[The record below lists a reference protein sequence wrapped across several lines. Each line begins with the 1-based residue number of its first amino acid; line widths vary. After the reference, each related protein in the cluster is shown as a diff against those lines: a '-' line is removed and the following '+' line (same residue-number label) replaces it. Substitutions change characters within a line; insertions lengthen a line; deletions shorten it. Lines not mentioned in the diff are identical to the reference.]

1 MTNDRLPWP
10 LSSKAR
16 VEDRDLSN
24 KLINEIDM
32 TPTKSIITKASKL
45 AELISDKTVWK
56 YFCENHDNELDYLC
70 GKIVEVDEGRPLMS
84 HLDIG
89 LMATASEECGE
100 LSFLATEC
108 FSRLSPLDRKT
119 IVNEVIGLDNYGSKE
134 NRDMMIKMLGL
145 REWSTKEDILRALAE
160 IL

>member
-1 MTNDRLPWP
+1 MPWP

-70 GKIVEVDEGRPLMS
+70 GKIVEVDEGRPLMG

-119 IVNEVIGLDNYGSKE
+119 IVNEVIGLPVLDNYGSKE

>member
-1 MTNDRLPWP
+1 MPWP

>member
-1 MTNDRLPWP
+1 M
-10 LSSKAR
+10 K
-16 VEDRDLSN
+16 
-24 KLINEIDM
+24 
-32 TPTKSIITKASKL
+32 PTKSTISKAAKL
-45 AELISDKTVWK
+45 AELIADQPVWQ

-70 GKIVEVDEGRPLMS
+70 GRIVEVDEGRPLMS

-119 IVNEVIGLDNYGSKE
+119 IVNEVIGLPVLDNYGSKE
-134 NRDMMIKMLGL
+134 NRDTMIEMLAL

-160 IL
+160 VL

>member
-1 MTNDRLPWP
+1 MI
-10 LSSKAR
+10 A
-16 VEDRDLSN
+16 
-24 KLINEIDM
+24 
-32 TPTKSIITKASKL
+32 TKSTIAKASKL
-45 AELISDKTVWK
+45 AELISDKKVWK
-56 YFCENHDNELDYLC
+56 YFCENHDDELDDLC
-70 GKIVEVDEGRPLMS
+70 EKIVEVDEGGPLRR

-108 FSRLSPLDRKT
+108 FSRLSPLDRKA
-119 IVNEVIGLDNYGSKE
+119 IVKKVIGLPVLDNYDSKE
-134 NRDMMIKMLGL
+134 NRDTMIEMLGL

>member
-1 MTNDRLPWP
+1 LPWP
-10 LSSKAR
+10 FSSKAR
-16 VEDRDLSN
+16 IEDRDLSN

-32 TPTKSIITKASKL
+32 NPTKSIINKASKL
-45 AELISDKTVWK
+45 AELISDKTVWE
-56 YFCENHDNELDYLC
+56 YFVENHDNELDYLC
-70 GKIVEVDEGRPLMS
+70 GRIVEVDEGRPLMS

-108 FSRLSPLDRKT
+108 FSRLSSLDRKT
-119 IVNEVIGLDNYGSKE
+119 IANEVIGLPVLDNYDSKE

>member
-1 MTNDRLPWP
+1 MPWP

-70 GKIVEVDEGRPLMS
+70 GRIVEVDEGRPLMS

>member
-1 MTNDRLPWP
+1 MKIQA
-10 LSSKAR
+10 KAR

>member
-1 MTNDRLPWP
+1 
-10 LSSKAR
+10 
-16 VEDRDLSN
+16 
-24 KLINEIDM
+24 M
-32 TPTKSIITKASKL
+32 TPTKSIIAKASKL

-56 YFCENHDNELDYLC
+56 YFYENYDNELDSLC

-119 IVNEVIGLDNYGSKE
+119 IANEVIGLPVLDNYGSKE

>member
-1 MTNDRLPWP
+1 MPWP

-89 LMATASEECGE
+89 FMATASEAWGE

>member
-1 MTNDRLPWP
+1 
-10 LSSKAR
+10 
-16 VEDRDLSN
+16 
-24 KLINEIDM
+24 M

-70 GKIVEVDEGRPLMS
+70 GRIVEVDEGRPLMS

-119 IVNEVIGLDNYGSKE
+119 IVNEVIGLPVLDNYGSKE
-134 NRDMMIKMLGL
+134 NRAMMIKMLGL

>member
-1 MTNDRLPWP
+1 
-10 LSSKAR
+10 
-16 VEDRDLSN
+16 
-24 KLINEIDM
+24 M
-32 TPTKSIITKASKL
+32 TPTKSIATKSSKL
-45 AELISDKTVWK
+45 AELISDKAVWK
-56 YFCENHDNELDYLC
+56 YFCGNHDNELDYLC
-70 GKIVEVDEGRPLMS
+70 GRIVEVDEGRPLMS

-119 IVNEVIGLDNYGSKE
+119 IVNEVIGLPVLDNYGSKE

>member
-1 MTNDRLPWP
+1 MPWP

-100 LSFLATEC
+100 LSFW
-108 FSRLSPLDRKT
+108 PL
-119 IVNEVIGLDNYGSKE
+119 NAF
-134 NRDMMIKMLGL
+134 LGL
-145 REWSTKEDILRALAE
+145 ALWTE
-160 IL
+160 RL